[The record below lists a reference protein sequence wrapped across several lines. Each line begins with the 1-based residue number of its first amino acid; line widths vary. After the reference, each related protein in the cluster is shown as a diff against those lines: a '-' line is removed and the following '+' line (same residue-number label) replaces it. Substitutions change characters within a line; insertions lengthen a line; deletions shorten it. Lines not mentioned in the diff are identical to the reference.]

1 MATGKKLNQRFL
13 ESIDEERRIILE
25 EGEKESELSGNVID
39 VCKDGTEFIRV
50 EDEEKYNAINELKNY
65 LEFSSFK
72 LDETYE
78 IPGVEIPDAD
88 EKINLYIKRED
99 ISKIA
104 DKAEKFET
112 LLGIKFPAQ
121 IYQCKTRYAN
131 EKVPGTNMEIPR
143 PKLMSET
150 TEQYEEYL
158 KSQYS
163 QEDIEAEPTPDNIGR
178 MPYPHE
184 QVEYRNSNTIKDK
197 YLSEYYSLYIEDL
210 MLSEIPSRVQNGG
223 RKNNRIN
230 DDDELVVRESD
241 DLERTPLGQKIG
253 AGLTSFENFF
263 KSASTWQKI
272 RHGAIGAL
280 VGGGALFFTYTN
292 PVAAVSLG
300 VMIGTGVLLGKGL
313 QRLGKFL
320 KEKKDNWLYGP
331 KIPQGTNEPTQD
343 EDEPANRPPA
353 PAEEPDR
360 DSPRQDPQPSAP
372 QQPQTVIPEEL
383 DEFLNEAGINI
394 TQYREIETRIN
405 VAEHELSTLVPGSPE
420 YTEKQIEIASLK
432 EQQKD
437 QLQVIEVLLEEMLK
451 NVNSVKTG
459 GMNL

>member
-39 VCKDGTEFIRV
+39 VCRDGTEFIRV

-78 IPGVEIPDAD
+78 IPGIEIPDAD
-88 EKINLYIKRED
+88 EKINLYIKKDD

-104 DKAEKFET
+104 DKAEIFET
-112 LLGIKFPAQ
+112 LLGIKLPAQ

-131 EKVPGTNMEIPR
+131 EKVPGTNMGIPR

-163 QEDIEAEPTPDNIGR
+163 QEDIEPVPTPDNIGR

-184 QVEYRNSNTIKDK
+184 QVEYRSSNAIKDK
-197 YLSEYYSLYIEDL
+197 YISEYYSLYIEEL
-210 MLSEIPSRVQNGG
+210 MLSQIPSRAQRSG
-223 RKNNRIN
+223 RRNNRIN
-230 DDDELVVRESD
+230 DDDEFIVRESD

-253 AGLTSFENFF
+253 TGLTSFQNVF

-272 RHGAIGAL
+272 RHGAIGTL
-280 VGGGALFFTYTN
+280 IGGGVLYFAYTN
-292 PVAAVSLG
+292 PIAAVSLG
-300 VMIGTGVLLGKGL
+300 LMIGTGVLLGKGL
-313 QRLGKFL
+313 QHLGRFI

-331 KIPQGTNEPTQD
+331 KIPQDTGGHEQND
-343 EDEPANRPPA
+343 NEPANRPPA
-353 PAEEPDR
+353 PAPQSDS
-360 DSPRQDPQPSAP
+360 DSPSQNPQPRA
-372 QQPQTVIPEEL
+372 QQQSQTVIPEEL

-394 TQYREIETRIN
+394 TQYREIERRIN
-405 VAEHELSTLVPGSPE
+405 VAEHELSALIPGSTE
-420 YTEKQIEIASLK
+420 YTTKQIEIASLK

-437 QLQVIEVLLEEMLK
+437 QLQVIEVLLEDMLQ
-451 NVNSVKTG
+451 NVNAVKAG